1 MNLEI
6 SLAEMKE
13 ILNEIK
19 KKPEGIFK
27 MMREDIKESVGEY
40 LSSIMKIELSD
51 FLKREPYER
60 KEDESEPNYRN
71 GYYNRNFTL
80 KKIGEV
86 SINVPRDRN
95 GSFQT
100 KVLPRSKRYEKEL
113 ETDICLMYLTGT
125 STRTLSMISERL
137 IGRRLSHTE
146 VSNASKELIEGVERW
161 RNRDLGE
168 EKIKY
173 LIIDGVCFS
182 MRVKGS
188 IEKVS
193 VLVVIGVLYN
203 GQRLVL
209 AIQSGDKESAS
220 NWRELFKDL
229 KKRGLDSQN
238 VTLGIMDG
246 LPGLEKV
253 FKEEF
258 QNAKVQR
265 CQVHVA
271 RNVLAKVPKKLK
283 KDVADDL
290 RSIFYAS
297 SKEKSLSFFSNFKN
311 KWDKE
316 LPSATKCLEN
326 SLESCLTFQSFPEEE
341 RISIRTTNIIERLN
355 KEFKRRTKPM
365 EILAGE
371 QSCYNILVFIALKME
386 LYWKS
391 NPIGRVQKNLPFY
404 KSLMEKGEE

>member
-146 VSNASKELIEGVERW
+146 VSNASKELIEGVELSGT
-161 RNRDLGE
+161 NPL
-168 EKIKY
+168 
-173 LIIDGVCFS
+173 DGPDWNTA
-182 MRVKGS
+182 
-188 IEKVS
+188 
-193 VLVVIGVLYN
+193 LQL
-203 GQRLVL
+203 
-209 AIQSGDKESAS
+209 
-220 NWRELFKDL
+220 
-229 KKRGLDSQN
+229 
-238 VTLGIMDG
+238 
-246 LPGLEKV
+246 LPHHK
-253 FKEEF
+253 
-258 QNAKVQR
+258 
-265 CQVHVA
+265 C
-271 RNVLAKVPKKLK
+271 P
-283 KDVADDL
+283 D
-290 RSIFYAS
+290 
-297 SKEKSLSFFSNFKN
+297 FKN
-311 KWDKE
+311 PERKSG
-316 LPSATKCLEN
+316 SARSKNHC
-326 SLESCLTFQSFPEEE
+326 SSW
-341 RISIRTTNIIERLN
+341 R
-355 KEFKRRTKPM
+355 
-365 EILAGE
+365 
-371 QSCYNILVFIALKME
+371 AL
-386 LYWKS
+386 
-391 NPIGRVQKNLPFY
+391 
-404 KSLMEKGEE
+404 